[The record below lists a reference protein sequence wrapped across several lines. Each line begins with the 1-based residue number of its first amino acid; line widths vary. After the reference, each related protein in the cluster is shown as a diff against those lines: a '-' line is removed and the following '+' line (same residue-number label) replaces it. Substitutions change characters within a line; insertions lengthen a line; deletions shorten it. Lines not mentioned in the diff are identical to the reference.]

1 MVILYDSLMAQ
12 EDRRVRR
19 SRQAIRE
26 AFVSLVLEHGF
37 DAVSVEDIVRR
48 ADVARATFYAHFRDK
63 NDLLT
68 IIVADLAEDL
78 SERYAPLA
86 STGPVFQGAV
96 VRVLFRHA
104 DQHRPLYRLML
115 SGASE
120 GRARAA
126 YARVIAAG
134 VERVFAEV
142 VRVNGGVP
150 RVAPAVVATAWSGS
164 HLALLEWWL
173 AEAPERTGD
182 EMAVDAM
189 RLLINGPVWALGVEG
204 KGIVLDESGFTAQPD
219 PAVAG

>member
-1 MVILYDSLMAQ
+1 MTQ

-37 DAVSVEDIVRR
+37 DAVSVEDIVLG
-48 ADVARATFYAHFRDK
+48 AEVARATFYAHFRDK

-68 IIVADLAEDL
+68 AIVGDLAEDL
-78 SERYAPLA
+78 SEQFAPLVT
-86 STGPVFQGAV
+86 TGPVFQGTV

-104 DQHRPLYRLML
+104 DLHRPLYRVML

-126 YARVIAAG
+126 YSRVIATAI
-134 VERVFAEV
+134 ERVFTEV
-142 VRVNGGVP
+142 VRVHGGVP
-150 RVAPAVVATAWSGS
+150 RVAPAVVAQAWSGS

-173 AEAPERTGD
+173 EETPERTGD
-182 EMAVDAM
+182 EVALDAM

-204 KGIVLDESGFTAQPD
+204 KGIALDESRFTARPD
-219 PAVAG
+219 PTAAG